1 MTGSGFTPPL
11 APVRPTPL
19 EGYSDKSRSTALL
32 LSYFLGAFGVDRFY
46 LGQVGLGLL
55 KLVTLGGLGIWAIID
70 LVLLSVGALKD
81 AEGRPLRPPPP
92 SLGVPKV
99 PATHVL
105 LAAIFV
111 GNFGVDRFLLGQTN
125 LGILKLLSCGGCG
138 IWQIIDVVLAA
149 TGNLTDAE
157 GNPLLWE

>member
-1 MTGSGFTPPL
+1 
-11 APVRPTPL
+11 
-19 EGYSDKSRSTALL
+19 
-32 LSYFLGAFGVDRFY
+32 VDRFY

-55 KLVTLGGLGIWAIID
+55 KLVTLGGLGIWALVD
-70 LVLLSVGALKD
+70 LVLLAVGSLKD
-81 AEGRPLRPPPP
+81 AEGRPLRPPMTTQ
-92 SLGVPKV
+92 GVPRV

-111 GNFGVDRFLLGQTN
+111 GNLGIDRFLLGQTK
-125 LGILKLLSCGGCG
+125 LGILKLISCGGCG